1 MNGRMIMSDLSSI
14 DEEIAKL
21 EAEQKISQKKLALL
35 KKSKKAMLKQ
45 AEENR
50 KFTKRLELDELV
62 ESTNEKLAETSLQFV
77 TDNNL
82 EAVLIKFEDVL
93 ISEYLLT
100 EDLDLK
106 KISNLLDLFSRNVK
120 TIEKIF
126 NLFNDSTD
134 LVRISYD
141 DQTFKSITLH
151 VFGREYAIKIDA
163 KDDEHLT
170 VRLTTEIDYRSDRVI
185 IRSGNVEYEVSM
197 SDSYDSFDIDASVSG
212 DCSIDQFDETF
223 ERLAKELDKTEI
235 EEL

>member
-1 MNGRMIMSDLSSI
+1 MSDLSSI

-21 EAEQKISQKKLALL
+21 EAEQKNSQKKLDLL

-50 KFTKRLELDELV
+50 KSAKRLELDELI
-62 ESTNEKLAETSLQFV
+62 ESANEKLAETSLQFV
-77 TDNNL
+77 NDNTL
-82 EAVLIKFEDVL
+82 EAVLIKLDDVHL
-93 ISEYLLT
+93 SEYILT

-106 KISNLLDLFSRNVK
+106 KISGFLELFSRNVK
-120 TIEKIF
+120 TIEKIL

-134 LVRISYD
+134 LVRINYD
-141 DQTFKSITLH
+141 DKMFKSITLH

-170 VRLTTEIDYRSDRVI
+170 VKLTTEIDYRSDRVI
-185 IRSGNVEYEVSM
+185 IKSEKIEYEISM
-197 SDSYDSFDIDASVSG
+197 DNSCNSYDSFNIDASVSG

-223 ERLAKELDKTEI
+223 ERLAKELDKAEV
-235 EEL
+235 EEV

>member
-1 MNGRMIMSDLSSI
+1 MSDLSSI

-21 EAEQKISQKKLALL
+21 EAEQKNSQKKLNLL
-35 KKSKKAMLKQ
+35 KKSKKAMLKR
-45 AEENR
+45 AEEDR
-50 KFTKRLELDELV
+50 KISKRLELDELV
-62 ESTNEKLAETSLQFV
+62 ESANEKLAETSLQFV
-77 TDNNL
+77 NDNNL
-82 EAVLIKFEDVL
+82 EAVLVKLDDVHL
-93 ISEYLLT
+93 SEYILT

-106 KISNLLDLFSRNVK
+106 KISGFLELFSRNVK
-120 TIEKIF
+120 TIEKIL

-141 DQTFKSITLH
+141 DQTFKFITLH

-163 KDDEHLT
+163 KDDDHLT
-170 VRLTTEIDYRSDRVI
+170 VKLTTEIDYRSDRVI

-223 ERLAKELDKTEI
+223 ERLAKELDKAEV

>member
-1 MNGRMIMSDLSSI
+1 MSDLSSI
-14 DEEIAKL
+14 DKEIAKL
-21 EAEQKISQKKLALL
+21 EAEQKNSQKKLALL
-35 KKSKKAMLKQ
+35 KKSKDAMLKQ

-77 TDNNL
+77 NDDNL
-82 EAVLIKFEDVL
+82 EAVLVKLDDVHL
-93 ISEYLLT
+93 SEYILT

-106 KISNLLDLFSRNVK
+106 KISGFLELFSRNVK
-120 TIEKIF
+120 TIEKIL

-141 DQTFKSITLH
+141 DQTFKFITLH

-223 ERLAKELDKTEI
+223 ERLAKELDKAEV

>member
-1 MNGRMIMSDLSSI
+1 MSDLSSI

-21 EAEQKISQKKLALL
+21 EAEQKNSQKKLDLL

-62 ESTNEKLAETSLQFV
+62 ESTNEKLVETSLQFV
-77 TDNNL
+77 NDDNL
-82 EAVLIKFEDVL
+82 EAVLIKFEDIHL
-93 ISEYLLT
+93 SEYLLT

-106 KISNLLDLFSRNVK
+106 KISGFLDLFSRNVK

-126 NLFNDSTD
+126 KAFNESTD
-134 LVRISYD
+134 LVRIDYD
-141 DQTFKSITLH
+141 DKTFKSITFNI
-151 VFGREYAIKIDA
+151 FGREYSINIVA
-163 KDDEHLT
+163 KDDDHLT

-223 ERLAKELDKTEI
+223 ERLAKELDKAEV

>member
-1 MNGRMIMSDLSSI
+1 MSDLSSI
-14 DEEIAKL
+14 DKEIAKL
-21 EAEQKISQKKLALL
+21 EAEQKNSQKKLNLL

-45 AEENR
+45 AEEDR
-50 KFTKRLELDELV
+50 KFAKLLEFDELID
-62 ESTNEKLAETSLQFV
+62 SANEKLADTSLQFV
-77 TDNNL
+77 NDNTL
-82 EAVLIKFEDVL
+82 EAVLLKLGDVHL
-93 ISEYLLT
+93 SEYILT
-100 EDLDLK
+100 DDLDLQ
-106 KISNLLDLFSRNVK
+106 KISEFLNLFSRNVK
-120 TIEKIF
+120 TIEKIL

-141 DQTFKSITLH
+141 DQTFKFITLH

-163 KDDEHLT
+163 KDNEHLT

-223 ERLAKELDKTEI
+223 ERLAKELDKAEV

>member
-1 MNGRMIMSDLSSI
+1 MSDLSSI

-21 EAEQKISQKKLALL
+21 EAEQKNSQKKLDLL

-62 ESTNEKLAETSLQFV
+62 ESANEKLAEMSLQFV
-77 TDNNL
+77 NDNNL
-82 EAVLIKFEDVL
+82 EAVLIKFEDVHL
-93 ISEYLLT
+93 SEYLLT

-106 KISNLLDLFSRNVK
+106 KISGFLELFSRNVK
-120 TIEKIF
+120 TIEKIL

-134 LVRISYD
+134 LVRIDYD
-141 DQTFKSITLH
+141 DQTFKFITLH

-170 VRLTTEIDYRSDRVI
+170 VKLTTEIDYRSDRVI
-185 IRSGNVEYEVSM
+185 IRSGNIEYEVSM

-223 ERLAKELDKTEI
+223 ERLAKELDKAEV

>member
-1 MNGRMIMSDLSSI
+1 M
-14 DEEIAKL
+14 
-21 EAEQKISQKKLALL
+21 

-50 KFTKRLELDELV
+50 KLSKRLEFDELV

-77 TDNNL
+77 NDNNL
-82 EAVLIKFEDVL
+82 EAVLIKFEDVHL
-93 ISEYLLT
+93 SEYLLT

-106 KISNLLDLFSRNVK
+106 KISGFLELFSRNVK
-120 TIEKIF
+120 TIEKIL

-141 DQTFKSITLH
+141 DQTFKFITLH

-223 ERLAKELDKTEI
+223 ERLAKELDKAEV

>member
-1 MNGRMIMSDLSSI
+1 MSNLSSI
-14 DEEIAKL
+14 DKEIAKL
-21 EAEQKISQKKLALL
+21 EAEQKDSQKKLALL
-35 KKSKKAMLKQ
+35 KKSKDAMLKR
-45 AEENR
+45 AEEDR
-50 KFTKRLELDELV
+50 KLSKRLEFDELV

-77 TDNNL
+77 NDNNL
-82 EAVLIKFEDVL
+82 EAVLIKFEDAHL
-93 ISEYLLT
+93 SEYLLT

-106 KISNLLDLFSRNVK
+106 KISGFLELFSRNVK
-120 TIEKIF
+120 TIEKIL

-141 DQTFKSITLH
+141 DQTFKSITFNI
-151 VFGREYAIKIDA
+151 FGREYAIKIDA

-197 SDSYDSFDIDASVSG
+197 SDSYDSFNIDASVS
-212 DCSIDQFDETF
+212 DKCSIEELNKTLA
-223 ERLAKELDKTEI
+223 RLSFELDKAEV

>member
-1 MNGRMIMSDLSSI
+1 MSDLSSI
-14 DEEIAKL
+14 DKEIAKL
-21 EAEQKISQKKLALL
+21 EAEQKNSQKKLDLL
-35 KKSKKAMLKQ
+35 KKSKKAMLKR
-45 AEENR
+45 AEEDR
-50 KFTKRLELDELV
+50 KLSKRLELDELV

-77 TDNNL
+77 NDNNL
-82 EAVLIKFEDVL
+82 EAVLIKFEDVHL
-93 ISEYLLT
+93 SEYLLT

-106 KISNLLDLFSRNVK
+106 KISGFLELFSRNVK

-126 NLFNDSTD
+126 STFNDSTD
-134 LVRISYD
+134 LVRIDYD
-141 DQTFKSITLH
+141 DKTFKSITFNI
-151 VFGREYAIKIDA
+151 FGREYSINIVA

-170 VRLTTEIDYRSDRVI
+170 VKLTTEIDYRSDRVI

-223 ERLAKELDKTEI
+223 ERLAKELDKAEV

>member
-1 MNGRMIMSDLSSI
+1 MSNLSAI

-21 EAEQKISQKKLALL
+21 EAEQKNSQKKLNLL

-50 KFTKRLELDELV
+50 KLSKRLELDELV
-62 ESTNEKLAETSLQFV
+62 ESANEKLAETSLQFV
-77 TDNNL
+77 NDNHL
-82 EAVLIKFEDVL
+82 EAVLIKFEDVHL
-93 ISEYLLT
+93 SEYLLT

-106 KISNLLDLFSRNVK
+106 KISGFLELFSRNVK

-126 NLFNDSTD
+126 SALNESTD

-141 DQTFKSITLH
+141 DQTFKFITLH

-170 VRLTTEIDYRSDRVI
+170 VKLTTEIDYRSDRVI
-185 IRSGNVEYEVSM
+185 IRSSNVEYEVSM

-223 ERLAKELDKTEI
+223 ERLAKELDKAEV

>member
-14 DEEIAKL
+14 DKEIAKL
-21 EAEQKISQKKLALL
+21 EAEQKNSQKKLNLL

-77 TDNNL
+77 NDNNL
-82 EAVLIKFEDVL
+82 EAVLIKFEDVHL
-93 ISEYLLT
+93 SEYLLT

-106 KISNLLDLFSRNVK
+106 KISGFLDLFSRNVK

-126 NLFNDSTD
+126 KAFNESTD
-134 LVRISYD
+134 LVRIDYD
-141 DQTFKSITLH
+141 DKTFKSITFNI
-151 VFGREYAIKIDA
+151 FGREYSINIVA
-163 KDDEHLT
+163 KDDDHLT

-197 SDSYDSFDIDASVSG
+197 SDSYDSFDIDASVS
-212 DCSIDQFDETF
+212 DKCSIEELNKTLA
-223 ERLAKELDKTEI
+223 RLSFELDKAEV

>member
-21 EAEQKISQKKLALL
+21 EAEQKNSQKKLDLL

-62 ESTNEKLAETSLQFV
+62 ESANEKLAEMSLQFV
-77 TDNNL
+77 NDNNL
-82 EAVLIKFEDVL
+82 EAVLIKFEDVHL
-93 ISEYLLT
+93 SEYLLT

-106 KISNLLDLFSRNVK
+106 KISGFLELFSRNVK
-120 TIEKIF
+120 TIEKIL

-134 LVRISYD
+134 LVRIDYD
-141 DQTFKSITLH
+141 DQTFKFITLH

-170 VRLTTEIDYRSDRVI
+170 VKLTTEIDYRSDRVI
-185 IRSGNVEYEVSM
+185 IRSGNIEYEVSM

-223 ERLAKELDKTEI
+223 ERLAKELDKAEV

>member
-1 MNGRMIMSDLSSI
+1 MSNLSAI
-14 DEEIAKL
+14 EEELAKL
-21 EAEQKISQKKLALL
+21 EAEQKNSQKKLDLL

-50 KFTKRLELDELV
+50 KSAKRLELDELI
-62 ESTNEKLAETSLQFV
+62 ESANEKLAETSLQFV
-77 TDNNL
+77 NDNTL
-82 EAVLIKFEDVL
+82 EAVLIKLDEVHL
-93 ISEYLLT
+93 SEYILT
-100 EDLDLK
+100 DDFDLQ
-106 KISNLLDLFSRNVK
+106 KISKFLDLFSRNVK

-126 NLFNDSTD
+126 SALNESTD

-141 DQTFKSITLH
+141 DQTFKFITLH

-163 KDDEHLT
+163 KDDDHLT
-170 VRLTTEIDYRSDRVI
+170 VKLTTEIDYQSDRVI

-223 ERLAKELDKTEI
+223 ERLAKELDKAEV

>member
-1 MNGRMIMSDLSSI
+1 MSDLSSI
-14 DEEIAKL
+14 DKEIAKL
-21 EAEQKISQKKLALL
+21 EAEQKNSQKKLNLL

-45 AEENR
+45 AEEDR
-50 KFTKRLELDELV
+50 KFAKLLEFDELID
-62 ESTNEKLAETSLQFV
+62 SANEKLADTSLQFV
-77 TDNNL
+77 NDNTL
-82 EAVLIKFEDVL
+82 EAVLLKLGDVHL
-93 ISEYLLT
+93 SEYILT
-100 EDLDLK
+100 DDLDLQ
-106 KISNLLDLFSRNVK
+106 KISEFLNLFSCNVK
-120 TIEKIF
+120 TIEKIL

-141 DQTFKSITLH
+141 DQTFKFITLH

-197 SDSYDSFDIDASVSG
+197 SDSYDSFNIDASVS
-212 DCSIDQFDETF
+212 DKCSIEELNKTLA
-223 ERLAKELDKTEI
+223 RLSFELDKAEV

>member
-1 MNGRMIMSDLSSI
+1 MSDLSSI
-14 DEEIAKL
+14 DKEIAKL
-21 EAEQKISQKKLALL
+21 EAEQKNSQKKLNLL

-45 AEENR
+45 AEEDR
-50 KFTKRLELDELV
+50 KFAKLLEFDELID
-62 ESTNEKLAETSLQFV
+62 SANEKLAETSLQFV
-77 TDNNL
+77 NDNNL
-82 EAVLIKFEDVL
+82 EAVLVKLDDVHL
-93 ISEYLLT
+93 SEYILT
-100 EDLDLK
+100 DDLDLQ
-106 KISNLLDLFSRNVK
+106 KISEFLNLFSRNVK
-120 TIEKIF
+120 TIEKIL

-141 DQTFKSITLH
+141 DQTFKFITLH

-197 SDSYDSFDIDASVSG
+197 NDSYDSFDIDASVSG

-223 ERLAKELDKTEI
+223 ERLAKELDEAEA

>member
-1 MNGRMIMSDLSSI
+1 MNGRIIMSDLSSI
-14 DEEIAKL
+14 DKEIAKL
-21 EAEQKISQKKLALL
+21 EAEQKNSQKKLNLL

-45 AEENR
+45 AEEDR
-50 KFTKRLELDELV
+50 KFAKLLEFDELID
-62 ESTNEKLAETSLQFV
+62 SANEKLADTSLQFV
-77 TDNNL
+77 NDNTL
-82 EAVLIKFEDVL
+82 EAVLLKLGDVHL
-93 ISEYLLT
+93 SEYILT
-100 EDLDLK
+100 DDLDLQ
-106 KISNLLDLFSRNVK
+106 KISEFLNLFSRNVK
-120 TIEKIF
+120 TIEKIL

-141 DQTFKSITLH
+141 DQTFKFITLH

-197 SDSYDSFDIDASVSG
+197 SDSYDSFNIDASVS
-212 DCSIDQFDETF
+212 DKCSIEELNKTLG
-223 ERLAKELDKTEI
+223 RLSFELDKAEV

>member
-1 MNGRMIMSDLSSI
+1 MSDLSSI
-14 DEEIAKL
+14 DKEIAKL
-21 EAEQKISQKKLALL
+21 EAEQKNSQKKLNLL

-45 AEENR
+45 AEEDR
-50 KFTKRLELDELV
+50 KFAKLLEFDELID
-62 ESTNEKLAETSLQFV
+62 SANEKLADTSLQFV
-77 TDNNL
+77 NDNTL
-82 EAVLIKFEDVL
+82 EAVLLKLGDVHL
-93 ISEYLLT
+93 SEYILT
-100 EDLDLK
+100 DDLDLQ
-106 KISNLLDLFSRNVK
+106 KISEFLNLFSRNVK
-120 TIEKIF
+120 TIEKIL

-141 DQTFKSITLH
+141 DQTFKFITLH

-197 SDSYDSFDIDASVSG
+197 SDSYDSFNIDASVS
-212 DCSIDQFDETF
+212 DKCSIEELNKTLA
-223 ERLAKELDKTEI
+223 RLSFELDKAEV

>member
-1 MNGRMIMSDLSSI
+1 MSDLSSI

-21 EAEQKISQKKLALL
+21 EAEQKNSQKKLDLL

-45 AEENR
+45 SKENR
-50 KFTKRLELDELV
+50 KFTKRLELDELI
-62 ESTNEKLAETSLQFV
+62 ESANEKLAETSLQFLN
-77 TDNNL
+77 DNTL
-82 EAVLIKFEDVL
+82 EAVLIKLDDSHV
-93 ISEYLLT
+93 SEYILT
-100 EDLDLK
+100 DDLDLK
-106 KISNLLDLFSRNVK
+106 KISKFLDLFSRNVR

-126 NLFNDSTD
+126 NAFNESTD

-141 DQTFKSITLH
+141 DQTFKFITLQ

-185 IRSGNVEYEVSM
+185 IRSGNVEYEVSI

-223 ERLAKELDKTEI
+223 ERLAKELDKAEV

>member
-1 MNGRMIMSDLSSI
+1 MSNLSAI
-14 DEEIAKL
+14 EEEIAKL
-21 EAEQKISQKKLALL
+21 EAEQKNSQKRLNLL
-35 KKSKKAMLKQ
+35 KKSKKTMLKQ

-77 TDNNL
+77 NDNNL
-82 EAVLIKFEDVL
+82 EAVLIKFEDVHL
-93 ISEYLLT
+93 SEYLLT

-106 KISNLLDLFSRNVK
+106 KISGFLELFSRDVK
-120 TIEKIF
+120 TIEKIL

-141 DQTFKSITLH
+141 DQTFKFITLH

-223 ERLAKELDKTEI
+223 ERLAKELDKAEV

>member
-1 MNGRMIMSDLSSI
+1 MSDLSSI

-21 EAEQKISQKKLALL
+21 EAEQKNSQKKLNLL

-77 TDNNL
+77 NDNTL
-82 EAVLIKFEDVL
+82 EAVLIKFEDVHL
-93 ISEYLLT
+93 SEYLLT

-106 KISNLLDLFSRNVK
+106 KISGFLELFSRNVK
-120 TIEKIF
+120 TIEKIL

-141 DQTFKSITLH
+141 DQTFKFITLH

-185 IRSGNVEYEVSM
+185 IKSGKIEYKISM
-197 SDSYDSFDIDASVSG
+197 DNSCNSYDSFNIDASVSG

-223 ERLAKELDKTEI
+223 ERLAKELDKAEV

>member
-1 MNGRMIMSDLSSI
+1 MSDLSSI

-21 EAEQKISQKKLALL
+21 EAEQKNSQKKLDLL

-50 KFTKRLELDELV
+50 KLSRRLELDELV
-62 ESTNEKLAETSLQFV
+62 ESTNEKLAETSIQFV
-77 TDNNL
+77 NDNNL
-82 EAVLIKFEDVL
+82 EAVLVKLDNVL
-93 ISEYLLT
+93 LSEYLLT

-106 KISNLLDLFSRNVK
+106 KISGFLELFSRNVK

-126 NLFNDSTD
+126 NAFNESTD
-134 LVRISYD
+134 LVRIDYD
-141 DQTFKSITLH
+141 DKTFKSITFNI
-151 VFGREYAIKIDA
+151 FGREYSINIVA

-170 VRLTTEIDYRSDRVI
+170 VKLTTEIDYRSDRVI
-185 IRSGNVEYEVSM
+185 IRSDNVEYEVSM

-223 ERLAKELDKTEI
+223 ERLAKELDKAEV

>member
-1 MNGRMIMSDLSSI
+1 MSDLSSI

-21 EAEQKISQKKLALL
+21 EAEQKNSQKKLDLL

-77 TDNNL
+77 NDNNL
-82 EAVLIKFEDVL
+82 EAVLLKLDGVHL
-93 ISEYLLT
+93 SEYILT
-100 EDLDLK
+100 DDLDLQ
-106 KISNLLDLFSRNVK
+106 KISEFLNLFSRNVK

-126 NLFNDSTD
+126 STFNESTD
-134 LVRISYD
+134 LVRINYD
-141 DQTFKSITLH
+141 DKTFKSITFDI
-151 VFGREYAIKIDA
+151 FGREYSINIVA

-223 ERLAKELDKTEI
+223 ERLAKELDKAEV